1 MALIVRNLRWLG
13 VSVEDPPA
21 AAAFFRDA
29 LGLRMLFDEANTVEL
44 ETEEGDRVQ
53 LFGPGSRYY
62 ERGRRPFPLFEVD
75 DASVAREE
83 LSARGVEV
91 GPLEADNEWTWFD
104 VVGPEGLLCE
114 LGSRL

>member
-62 ERGRRPFPLFEVD
+62 ERGRRPFPLFDV
-75 DASVAREE
+75 
-83 LSARGVEV
+83 LSLLRHRPPMLSPRTRRRG
-91 GPLEADNEWTWFD
+91 
-104 VVGPEGLLCE
+104 
-114 LGSRL
+114 RR